1 MVGMDCCR
9 SFTGRRTR
17 GSLALSLHGAF
28 RVQLGHASRPN
39 LSCNCS
45 VRGGRT
51 IGLAQD
57 DTTNLKSADSCK
69 AVAHNGLC
77 PLLAQSGHHW
87 LHRTC
92 PLSGVKRT
100 WRVQCEMSAN
110 DPKHACRYNVLQLSM
125 FSVSY
130 IGS

>member
-17 GSLALSLHGAF
+17 GSLALSLHGVF

-51 IGLAQD
+51 IGLARD

-77 PLLAQSGHHW
+77 PVLAQTAPRMSVHGGASRGS
-87 LHRTC
+87 LGG
-92 PLSGVKRT
+92 L
-100 WRVQCEMSAN
+100 QCRLMRGE
-110 DPKHACRYNVLQLSM
+110 
-125 FSVSY
+125 
-130 IGS
+130 